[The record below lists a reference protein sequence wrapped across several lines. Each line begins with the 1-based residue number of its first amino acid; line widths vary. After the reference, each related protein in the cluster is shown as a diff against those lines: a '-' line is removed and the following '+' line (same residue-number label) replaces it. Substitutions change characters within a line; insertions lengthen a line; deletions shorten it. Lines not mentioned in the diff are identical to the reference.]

1 MLKFYFRWRYERA
14 QRAAALRL
22 PSERGAEGQFH
33 GNFGSYLSQHSVRG
47 RAQPRRRRLREYAIY
62 FKWALA
68 LAIFLVIAWMV
79 SESLIAIGTLN
90 N

>member
-22 PSERGAEGQFH
+22 PSERSGEGRFH

-47 RAQPRRRRLREYAIY
+47 RVLPRRRSIREYRIF
-62 FKWALA
+62 FKWAFALA
-68 LAIFLVIAWMV
+68 LLLALGWMV
-79 SESLIAIGTLN
+79 SESIIAIGTLN
-90 N
+90 K